1 MSDVSS
7 QFEAASSRLAEA
19 TAAVESSSA
28 ASEEAQKE
36 LVAKSQQIAQLQMSL
51 SEAEEQLVSIT
62 AREAR
67 SLEAEARRCVSFCAI
82 LRITMPINVTGA
94 LRCKLPAKGSKR
106 CRWS

>member
-7 QFEAASSRLAEA
+7 QFEAANARLVEA
-19 TAAVESSSA
+19 TAAVETLSA
-28 ASEEAQKE
+28 AADEAQKE

-67 SLEAEARRCVSFCAI
+67 SMEAEARRCASSCA
-82 LRITMPINVTGA
+82 
-94 LRCKLPAKGSKR
+94 
-106 CRWS
+106 